1 MFGKANN
8 LTSKKHYVTETQTT
22 NISNHV
28 LGDDGDSSPE
38 ETMTPSS
45 QSRED
50 AAEPTSPPSSKVLRI
65 GSWNVRT
72 MYEAGKRAQVLAEMQ
87 RNKLH
92 ILGVSETHWNRSGQQ
107 HLGTGEL
114 FIFSGHEEDGPH
126 RQEVGLL
133 LSKAVKKTLRC

>member
-50 AAEPTSPPSSKVLRI
+50 AAEPTSNSGTIRGMEFATHYEFCGLRESLWQRRQKHSLEVNEALRNSRKDGQPS
-65 GSWNVRT
+65 
-72 MYEAGKRAQVLAEMQ
+72 
-87 RNKLH
+87 
-92 ILGVSETHWNRSGQQ
+92 
-107 HLGTGEL
+107 
-114 FIFSGHEEDGPH
+114 
-126 RQEVGLL
+126 EVP
-133 LSKAVKKTLRC
+133 V